1 MTALA
6 YYMLL
11 GLGAGGLYAL
21 NSSAL
26 IVAYRASGVVNF
38 AQGAI
43 ATYAAYA
50 FVGLRED
57 GKLRMP
63 WFDVLPTR
71 TVNIPTTVTIASGPA
86 PFALSVIIAVTAGT
100 LLALGAYALVFRPL
114 RDAAPLAKI
123 IGAVGVL
130 LYLQGVVLLQYG
142 SQLRAPENVLPGT
155 GWKNFLGLGRVFP
168 QDRLWLP
175 LIGIGIAV
183 VVAGFYKFTRIGL
196 VTRALADNE
205 TAGVLMGYSP
215 VASAALSWG
224 VAGAIAGFLG
234 VVASPIAGLDPTAFT
249 LMLVPALSV
258 AMLAR
263 FTSPVLAACYALI
276 FGIFESLVGYLS
288 TLSWFPAGLH
298 KGITQLIPL
307 GVILVTLYL
316 RSDVLP
322 RRGALREK
330 ALPMVRPQIN
340 TGRYVVLLAAL
351 ALIGAARFT
360 GPWAVA
366 LTTSVI
372 SVVLMLSLVVLVGY
386 IGQLSLAQLAIAGIS
401 AFALMRFM
409 SSSKVMNNSPV
420 VVSGP
425 GLPFIVAAPL
435 AVAAGTLVGTLVGL
449 PTLRIRG
456 VQLAIASI
464 ALALTIQEFVLEARD
479 HRWRGRG
486 PHQPRTPAGSVRIGP
501 RAHDRVTGLTD
512 RFTFAAFTIGVASI
526 LILLVARLRGSTTG
540 TSASRSAR
548 QRASRRC
555 RRRQCRSNQDRRNCA
570 RLGDSRRRR
579 CHAGTTA
586 RSPRRQPI
594 RILFRAHH
602 LGIRLYRRHHIRI
615 GRGNRRTVGCGR
627 SSGLFHSGSRS

>member
-142 SQLRAPENVLPGT
+142 SQLRHLRTSCRARAGKTFSGSGGCFPRIDCGCRSSVSVSLSSSRGST
-155 GWKNFLGLGRVFP
+155 SSRASGWS
-168 QDRLWLP
+168 
-175 LIGIGIAV
+175 
-183 VVAGFYKFTRIGL
+183 
-196 VTRALADNE
+196 RALADNE

-322 RRGALREK
+322 RNRRGALQR
-330 ALPMVRPQIN
+330 RHY
-340 TGRYVVLLAAL
+340 RWCVL
-351 ALIGAARFT
+351 RST
-360 GPWAVA
+360 
-366 LTTSVI
+366 
-372 SVVLMLSLVVLVGY
+372 
-386 IGQLSLAQLAIAGIS
+386 
-401 AFALMRFM
+401 
-409 SSSKVMNNSPV
+409 
-420 VVSGP
+420 P
-425 GLPFIVAAPL
+425 G
-435 AVAAGTLVGTLVGL
+435 GTWFSW
-449 PTLRIRG
+449 P
-456 VQLAIASI
+456 
-464 ALALTIQEFVLEARD
+464 
-479 HRWRGRG
+479 RWR
-486 PHQPRTPAGSVRIGP
+486 
-501 RAHDRVTGLTD
+501 
-512 RFTFAAFTIGVASI
+512 
-526 LILLVARLRGSTTG
+526 
-540 TSASRSAR
+540 
-548 QRASRRC
+548 
-555 RRRQCRSNQDRRNCA
+555 
-570 RLGDSRRRR
+570 
-579 CHAGTTA
+579 
-586 RSPRRQPI
+586 
-594 RILFRAHH
+594 
-602 LGIRLYRRHHIRI
+602 
-615 GRGNRRTVGCGR
+615 
-627 SSGLFHSGSRS
+627 